1 MTVNLA
7 YLSEFQMYVPFVL
20 AISFLRIILQ
30 IIMHLRK
37 MTYVKKLLSK
47 TLFIISRLT
56 NDLTVGWLDNA
67 VQWIEKK

>member
-47 TLFIISRLT
+47 TVY
-56 NDLTVGWLDNA
+56 N
-67 VQWIEKK
+67 